1 MEKTPLGRRDKL
13 LLERKNRVITGFTI
27 EKRWNDTV
35 LYDKIKA
42 QFPEDCRNMD
52 YEFVRNVYGTLVK
65 PTLASGVKIDAN
77 IRLKSIASSGAVY
90 VRLFADDLDDP
101 DDEWELSTSPFD
113 MPAGGSGVLQHSLAE
128 LTSMEPIH
136 VPSNEVIDRRDGVS
150 GSVEHFLAENA
161 STEVMTVPG
170 NEVINLSESEDEIS
184 DIVEEIV
191 KDCEN
196 CQNPT
201 EILRCAQN
209 KIVTGRQ
216 LDITDPTSELLG
228 DTNFILV
235 DRENLLDTG
244 LDEISNLVNLRLPVE
259 VNFTGEAA
267 RDYGGP

>member
-1 MEKTPLGRRDKL
+1 MQTHPLHPPGYR
-13 LLERKNRVITGFTI
+13 
-27 EKRWNDTV
+27 
-35 LYDKIKA
+35 
-42 QFPEDCRNMD
+42 
-52 YEFVRNVYGTLVK
+52 
-65 PTLASGVKIDAN
+65 
-77 IRLKSIASSGAVY
+77 
-90 VRLFADDLDDP
+90 P
-101 DDEWELSTSPFD
+101 D
-113 MPAGGSGVLQHSLAE
+113 
-128 LTSMEPIH
+128 
-136 VPSNEVIDRRDGVS
+136 
-150 GSVEHFLAENA
+150 A

-170 NEVINLSESEDEIS
+170 NEVINLCESEDEIS

-235 DRENLLDTG
+235 DRENLLETG
-244 LDEISNLVNLRLPVE
+244 LDEISNLVHLRLPVE

-267 RDYGGP
+267 RDYAD